1 MVSTNSAVRTF
12 SGCWICPN
20 HRRGPDEARIRVH
33 AAVVSP
39 ADVLLPT
46 GGHTVRVPDSRP
58 PFMPGM
64 DAAGGGYAVELTKVD
79 GPTVIADAAGH
90 DAELVRGLGAD
101 HAVEHGTGVATRI
114 RALAPEGV
122 ATLVDGSM

>member
-1 MVSTNSAVRTF
+1 M
-12 SGCWICPN
+12 
-20 HRRGPDEARIRVH
+20 H

-64 DAAGGGYAVELTKVD
+64 DAAGGGYTVELTKVD

-90 DAELVRGLGAD
+90 DAKLVRGLGAD